1 MDTELVAA
9 RPRVTVVIPA
19 LNEAAN
25 IGHVLGTLP
34 DDVYEVL
41 LVDGGSNDGTVEV
54 ARACRPDVRVIKQPG
69 RGKGDALA
77 AGFAECTGE
86 VVVMLDAD
94 GSADGREI
102 PRFVDALVAGADL
115 VKGSRFLGGGGG
127 SNDLTPL
134 RRAGNR
140 VFCGL
145 VNLLYGTRY
154 SDLCYGFN
162 AAWTQQLRS
171 LRLDCAGFEVETV
184 LSIRSAKSSLRVTEV
199 PSFEAPRLHGES
211 NLHTFRD
218 GWRVLK
224 AIFRER
230 RPGPAVV
237 VEEVASTIDVGP
249 EIAPGTVLSGVPA
262 TQPAESGGT
271 L

>member
-1 MDTELVAA
+1 MDIDTAAA
-9 RPRVTVVIPA
+9 RPRVSVVIPT

-34 DDVYEVL
+34 EDVYEIL
-41 LVDGGSNDGTVEV
+41 LVDGGSQDGTVE
-54 ARACRPDVRVIKQPG
+54 AALAIRPDIRVVPQPG
-69 RGKGDALA
+69 RGKGDAMA

-115 VKGSRFLGGGGG
+115 VKGSRFLRGGG
-127 SNDLTPL
+127 SSDLTPL

-140 VFCGL
+140 FFCGL

-154 SDLCYGFN
+154 SDLCYGYN
-162 AAWTQQLRS
+162 AAWVPQLRS
-171 LRLDCAGFEVETV
+171 LHLDCAGFEVETV
-184 LSIRSAKSSLRVTEV
+184 LSIRSAKSSLRVAEV
-199 PSFEAPRLHGES
+199 PSFEAPRLHGAS

-218 GWRVLK
+218 GWRVLR

-230 RPGPAVV
+230 RGGPALAVEEFAAAMEAAAPEVGPGP
-237 VEEVASTIDVGP
+237 
-249 EIAPGTVLSGVPA
+249 VLSGVA
-262 TQPAESGGT
+262 THPVEP
-271 L
+271 

>member
-1 MDTELVAA
+1 MQTAPA
-9 RPRVTVVIPA
+9 RPRVSVVIPT

-25 IGHVLGTLP
+25 IGHVLATLP

-41 LVDGGSNDGTVEV
+41 LVDGGSHDGTVEA
-54 ARACRPDVRVIKQPG
+54 ARACRPDVRVVAQPG
-69 RGKGDALA
+69 RGKGDAMA
-77 AGFAECTGE
+77 AGLAECTGE

-102 PRFVDALVAGADL
+102 PRFVDALLAGADV
-115 VKGSRFLGGGGG
+115 VKGSRFVRGGG
-127 SNDLTPL
+127 STDLTAL

-140 VFCGL
+140 MFCGL
-145 VNLLYGTRY
+145 VNLFYGTRY

-162 AAWTQQLRS
+162 AAWVPQLRS

-184 LSIRSAKSSLRVTEV
+184 LSIRSARFALQVAEV
-199 PSFEAPRLHGES
+199 PSFEAPRLHGTS

-218 GWRVLK
+218 GWRVLR

-230 RPGPAVV
+230 RCGPALVGQ
-237 VEEVASTIDVGP
+237 EPAVAIDPAP
-249 EIAPGTVLSGVPA
+249 EAAPAPVLSGVTA
-262 TQPAESGGT
+262 TQPLEP
-271 L
+271 

>member
-1 MDTELVAA
+1 MDIDTAAA
-9 RPRVTVVIPA
+9 RPRVSVVIPT

-34 DDVYEVL
+34 EDVYEIL
-41 LVDGGSNDGTVEV
+41 LVDGGSQDGTVE
-54 ARACRPDVRVIKQPG
+54 AALAIRPDIRVVPQPG
-69 RGKGDALA
+69 RGKGDAMA

-115 VKGSRFLGGGGG
+115 VKGSRFLPGGG
-127 SNDLTPL
+127 SSDLTPL
-134 RRAGNR
+134 RRTGNR
-140 VFCGL
+140 FFCGL

-154 SDLCYGFN
+154 SDLCYGYN
-162 AAWTQQLRS
+162 AAWVPQLRS
-171 LRLDCAGFEVETV
+171 LHLDCAGFEVETV
-184 LSIRSAKSSLRVTEV
+184 LSIRSAKSSLRVAEV
-199 PSFEAPRLHGES
+199 PSFESPRLHGAS

-218 GWRVLK
+218 GWRVLR

-230 RPGPAVV
+230 RGGPALAVEEFAAAMEAAAPEVGPGP
-237 VEEVASTIDVGP
+237 
-249 EIAPGTVLSGVPA
+249 VLSGVA
-262 TQPAESGGT
+262 THPVEP
-271 L
+271 

>member
-1 MDTELVAA
+1 MDSDIAAA
-9 RPRVTVVIPA
+9 RPRVSVVIPT

-34 DDVYEVL
+34 EDVHEVL
-41 LVDGGSNDGTVEV
+41 LVDGGSRDGTVE
-54 ARACRPDVRVIKQPG
+54 AALAIRPDIRVVPQPG
-69 RGKGDALA
+69 QGKGDAMA

-115 VKGSRFLGGGGG
+115 VKGSRFLRGGG
-127 SNDLTPL
+127 SSDLTPL

-140 VFCGL
+140 MFCGL

-154 SDLCYGFN
+154 SDLCYGYN
-162 AAWTQQLRS
+162 AAWVPQLRS
-171 LRLDCAGFEVETV
+171 LQLDCAGFEVETV
-184 LSIRSAKSSLRVTEV
+184 LSIRSAKSSLNVTEIA
-199 PSFEAPRLHGES
+199 SFESPRLHGTS

-218 GWRVLK
+218 GWRVLR

-230 RPGPAVV
+230 HCGPAVG
-237 VEEVASTIDVGP
+237 VEEFAAAMEVAP
-249 EIAPGTVLSGVPA
+249 EVSSGSVLSGVAA
-262 TQPAESGGT
+262 TGSVEP
-271 L
+271 